1 MKKSVFFCLAAL
13 ILLGGVG
20 QAEVSDK
27 KPAIGKKDE
36 ANQMIIRGNQSF
48 GAKRYDEAITFYKQA
63 LALDPESIDI
73 KYNLGVAF
81 GKKGM
86 LDDSIAAYE
95 QVLAV
100 NPRHAQAH
108 NNLGITYE
116 KKGMAEKAHSE
127 YEKAVSAD
135 PNLAPALFNLGK
147 SYLTRGAHDQAA
159 DYLYK
164 AGLLFH
170 KSKNKEW
177 AKKSYDLLK
186 QTNAGEREKELYEL
200 LNLDSNGSGKEK
212 IIK

>member
-20 QAEVSDK
+20 QAEVPDK
-27 KPAIGKKDE
+27 KPAIGKNDE
-36 ANQMIIRGNQSF
+36 ANQMIIKGNQSF
-48 GAKRYDEAITFYKQA
+48 SAQRYDEAITFYKQA
-63 LALDPESIDI
+63 LTLDPESIDV

-95 QVLAV
+95 QVIAV

-135 PNLAPALFNLGK
+135 PNLAPALYNLGK

-159 DYLYK
+159 AYLYK

-170 KSKNKEW
+170 KSKNNEW

-212 IIK
+212 ISK

>member
-1 MKKSVFFCLAAL
+1 MNKSVFFCLAAL
-13 ILLGGVG
+13 ILLDGVG
-20 QAEVSDK
+20 QSEVSDK

-36 ANQMIIRGNQSF
+36 ANQMIIKGNQSF
-48 GAKRYDEAITFYKQA
+48 SAQRYDEAITFYKQA

-86 LDDSIAAYE
+86 LDDSIATYE
-95 QVLAV
+95 QVIAI

-108 NNLGITYE
+108 NNLGITYV

-135 PNLAPALFNLGK
+135 PNLAPALYNLGK

-177 AKKSYDLLK
+177 VKKSYDLLK
-186 QTNAGEREKELYEL
+186 QTNSKEREKELYEL
-200 LNLDSNGSGKEK
+200 LNSDSSEPGKEK
-212 IIK
+212 ISK